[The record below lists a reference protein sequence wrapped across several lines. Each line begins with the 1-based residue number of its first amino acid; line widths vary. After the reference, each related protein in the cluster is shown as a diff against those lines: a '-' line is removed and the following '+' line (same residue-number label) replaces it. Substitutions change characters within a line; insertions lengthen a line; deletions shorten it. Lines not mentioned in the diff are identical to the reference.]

1 MTAPGE
7 LSYEYRM
14 NKRAISVTL
23 DPENLLWLRGQA
35 RASRRA
41 SVSGALDRLVSEA
54 RARGQVQ
61 ERTIRS
67 VVGTVRIARADPE
80 LRDADAAV
88 RALFRPAEGVEA
100 RARASRVRKRA

>member
-1 MTAPGE
+1 
-7 LSYEYRM
+7 M

-41 SVSGALDRLVSEA
+41 SVSEALDRLVSEA

-61 ERTIRS
+61 GRTIRS
-67 VVGTVRIARADPE
+67 VVGTVRIACADPG
-80 LRDADAAV
+80 LRGADAAV
-88 RALFRPAEGVEA
+88 RALFRPAEGVAA
-100 RARASRVRKRA
+100 RARARRVRKRA

>member
-1 MTAPGE
+1 
-7 LSYEYRM
+7 M
-14 NKRAISVTL
+14 NKQAISVTL

-41 SVSGALDRLVSEA
+41 NVSAALDRLVSEA

-67 VVGTVRIARADPE
+67 VVGTVHIRSTDPG
-80 LRDADAAV
+80 LRGADAAI
-88 RALFRPAEGVEA
+88 RALFRSATATGRTRA
-100 RARASRVRKRA
+100 TRARAPRVRKRA